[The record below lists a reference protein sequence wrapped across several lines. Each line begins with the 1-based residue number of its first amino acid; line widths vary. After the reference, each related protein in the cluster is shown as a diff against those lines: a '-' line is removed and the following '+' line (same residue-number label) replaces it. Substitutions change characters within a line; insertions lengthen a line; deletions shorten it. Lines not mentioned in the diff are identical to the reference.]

1 MKIGIVSNLY
11 PPYVRGGAEYVV
23 VRTVEKLIE
32 QGEDIFVI
40 TSCPKERAL
49 GLECFRNA
57 SERIYYFFPKNLYYL
72 LDDYKHYVPVRLLW
86 HIIDGFSRYGAKN
99 TTEVLK
105 KENPD
110 VVFTHNLK
118 GIGLRIP
125 LAIQK
130 FGTPHIHVVHDLQLI
145 YPSGLLFIGQEK
157 KSILVRPI
165 YSAYQKVCSY
175 LMGQPDLVIFPSEY
189 LRKTYLEKGF
199 FKHSRIR
206 VMQNPAPDNI
216 RSARIYRENKAL
228 NLLFIGQLEYH
239 KGIQF
244 LIEAFKK
251 LDIKANLIIAGEGTL
266 RNYVE
271 LEAEKNKN
279 ITYLGYIAVEQMME
293 CFGAADAL
301 VVPSLC
307 YENSPTVIYEALAA
321 GVPVVA
327 SEIGGVGELVENG
340 RNGFLF
346 KPEDETDFLR
356 AVHDVV
362 TSRQKFIETQD
373 DIRKTVEPFA
383 LDKYAKDLVKH
394 AEDVIAQK

>member
-165 YSAYQKVCSY
+165 YSAYQKAAQDVK
-175 LMGQPDLVIFPSEY
+175 EY
-189 LRKTYLEKGF
+189 G
-199 FKHSRIR
+199 
-206 VMQNPAPDNI
+206 
-216 RSARIYRENKAL
+216 
-228 NLLFIGQLEYH
+228 NLPVPLH
-239 KGIQF
+239 
-244 LIEAFKK
+244 
-251 LDIKANLIIAGEGTL
+251 L
-266 RNYVE
+266 RNAPTQ
-271 LEAEKNKN
+271 LMKN
-279 ITYLGYIAVEQMME
+279 LGY
-293 CFGAADAL
+293 GKD
-301 VVPSLC
+301 
-307 YENSPTVIYEALAA
+307 YKYSPDFDYKEKQEYFPEKLK
-321 GVPVVA
+321 
-327 SEIGGVGELVENG
+327 E
-340 RNGFLF
+340 RKYF
-346 KPEDETDFLR
+346 K
-356 AVHDVV
+356 
-362 TSRQKFIETQD
+362 SN
-373 DIRKTVEPFA
+373 
-383 LDKYAKDLVKH
+383 KD
-394 AEDVIAQK
+394 